1 MGEFL
6 IYSPSKTERGMI
18 AGQMALLLRRQGI
31 AQPPEEILRPELLE
45 RSAEDAPL
53 WVLVCDVTVSGVLPI
68 LEQLRRQHRDYRLIA
83 LADGSVSPMTYIRPG
98 IQPVAL
104 MLRPLGSELVRSTLE
119 EVFRLL
125 PREQQD
131 HQDQELDCFTLE
143 VRGHLQRIPFR
154 DILYFE
160 ARNKKLFV
168 HLPRREIPFA
178 GTLEKLEEELPS
190 GFLRVHKSFIINSDA
205 VVQIQYGQNL
215 VILAGDEEVP
225 ISRSYKPK
233 VKAVFS

>member
-1 MGEFL
+1 M
-6 IYSPSKTERGMI
+6 S
-18 AGQMALLLRRQGI
+18 
-31 AQPPEEILRPELLE
+31 
-45 RSAEDAPL
+45 
-53 WVLVCDVTVSGVLPI
+53 
-68 LEQLRRQHRDYRLIA
+68 
-83 LADGSVSPMTYIRPG
+83 YIRPA

-104 MLRPLGSELVRSTLE
+104 LLRPLGTELVRSTLE

-125 PREQQD
+125 PREQQPQ
-131 HQDQELDCFTLE
+131 QDNEQDCFTLE
-143 VRGHLQRIPFR
+143 VRGNLQRIPYR

-160 ARNKKLFV
+160 ARNKKLFL
-168 HLPRREIPFA
+168 HLPRREIPFP

-215 VILAGDEEVP
+215 VILSGDEEVP